1 MDATVVKS
9 VRTVEELGQK
19 QFQEFCTTRLDERK
33 ISLFDVIKRNKIQLF
48 SSPPAPKE
56 TTKDKMKIASLKSNC
71 SLFSRLYISCQVREG
86 DLDSFFTHENQSYP
100 PSLSQYGTLRS
111 GNKSDLLFCLER
123 LCPAKAEKP
132 SVDVL
137 LLDGAA
143 IVNMLKPTG
152 ACKTFAEYS
161 QFVFIPYVT
170 RELESVKRVD
180 VVWDRYLS
188 NSLKD
193 CTRRKRGNGSRRRVQ
208 PDTKIP
214 GNWAAFL
221 RVDENK
227 VELFHFLA
235 KQLITISNVRGQV
248 VTTKDESVLFN
259 NERHD
264 ITNLAPCGHEEADTR
279 LLLHVADAANQG
291 FTKVV
296 VRTVD
301 TDVVVISVATFH
313 QIQLSE
319 LWVAFGTGK
328 HFRYLSVHDICKRI
342 GPIKSQALLALHAF
356 FGCDQTSFFAHRGKK
371 TAWEAWDAFSEVTTS
386 FQVLSDAPTLEDVCE
401 QLQLPTLE
409 RYVIIMYDR
418 SNTCKEV
425 NEARRDLFT
434 RKGIDIEGIPPMADA
449 LRLHTKRCAYQAGH
463 CWGKALVPSHP
474 LPCPSEWGW
483 VQSASQV

>member
-86 DLDSFFTHENQSYP
+86 DLESFFTHENQSYP

-208 PDTKIP
+208 PDTKFP

-291 FTKVV
+291 FTKVM

-301 TDVVVISVATFH
+301 TDVVVISVAAFH

-386 FQVLSDAPTLEDVCE
+386 F
-401 QLQLPTLE
+401 
-409 RYVIIMYDR
+409 
-418 SNTCKEV
+418 
-425 NEARRDLFT
+425 
-434 RKGIDIEGIPPMADA
+434 
-449 LRLHTKRCAYQAGH
+449 
-463 CWGKALVPSHP
+463 
-474 LPCPSEWGW
+474 
-483 VQSASQV
+483 